1 MTYKLTFV
9 FLFAS
14 LAIANASGSDAPTR
28 DRYDT
33 VIRTQYA
40 AQTPITT
47 LPADEAQRIHD
58 IYLKSIGQ
66 KSKDLTATVTEESD
80 NPPR

>member
-1 MTYKLTFV
+1 
-9 FLFAS
+9 
-14 LAIANASGSDAPTR
+14 
-28 DRYDT
+28 

-40 AQTPITT
+40 AQTPITM